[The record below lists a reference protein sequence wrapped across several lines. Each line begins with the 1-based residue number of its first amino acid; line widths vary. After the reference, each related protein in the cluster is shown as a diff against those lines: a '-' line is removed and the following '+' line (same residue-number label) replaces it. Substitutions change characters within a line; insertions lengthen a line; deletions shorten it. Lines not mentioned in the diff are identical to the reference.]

1 MKGSPIVMKGSD
13 SQEELPAHDP
23 HIQRTYA
30 LLSYLQ
36 AARQGKFAFLN
47 VLSQLEFLDL
57 NKDALVQ
64 TKGEIAHIHDLM
76 KKFWKQEVI
85 FSSNWTKPET
95 FEAKEVVESLERHQ
109 AEVRLLIAI
118 IARILLDRDLSQDQ
132 EATKYLIAGYAWYA
146 YARDNYLRL
155 QLDFEKKY
163 KAQESVTYYE
173 KLLDDVR
180 IEVDYVHFLLK
191 DYRAD
196 KEKDLPF
203 YLSLRQSALIL
214 PGTLKTHVHD
224 INLLLASYRGGLSY
238 EKVEIEETEGEA
250 WRKAQIEPEEAG
262 YWSAYL
268 LKPDEVLAWKSL
280 GFFDPATTS
289 RWRIWGFDPI
299 TAAFWIDKKFS
310 PLQSLLWMS
319 AGFAPDKADF
329 WRSKGIQ
336 NPREVPADPL

>member
-1 MKGSPIVMKGSD
+1 MKKSGTSGGD
-13 SQEELPAHDP
+13 LPAHDA

-30 LLSYLQ
+30 VLSYLQ
-36 AARQGKFAFLN
+36 AALQGKFAFLN
-47 VLSQLEFLDL
+47 VLSQLEFVDL
-57 NKDALVQ
+57 NKETLLQ
-64 TKGEIAHIHDLM
+64 TKQEIAHVHDLM

-85 FSSNWTKPET
+85 FNTNWTKPET
-95 FEAKEVVESLERHQ
+95 FEAKEVVEMLEKHQ
-109 AEVRLLIAI
+109 TEVRLLIAI
-118 IARILLDRDLSQDQ
+118 IAKILLERDLSKDQ
-132 EATKYLIAGYAWYA
+132 EATKYIIAAYAWYA

-163 KAQESVTYYE
+163 QASESVAYYE
-173 KLLDDVR
+173 KLLEETR
-180 IEVDYVHFLLK
+180 IELDYVHFLLK

-203 YLSLRQSALIL
+203 YLSLRQSGLIL

-224 INLLLASYRGGLSY
+224 INLLLAPYRGGISF
-238 EKVEIEETEGEA
+238 EKVEIDEADGDA

-280 GFFDPATTS
+280 GFFDPSTTS

-299 TAAFWIDKKFS
+299 TAAFWIEKKFS

-319 AGFAPDKADF
+319 AGFSPDKADF
-329 WRSKGIQ
+329 WRSRGIQ
-336 NPREVPADPL
+336 NPREVPSDPL